1 MALAIWV
8 ADTLSFSRSS
18 AVMRFAVP
26 LIPTSP
32 VFIPTSPV
40 FIPTSP
46 AFIPTSPAFI
56 PTSFDAES

>member
-8 ADTLSFSRSS
+8 ADNLSFSRSS

-26 LIPTSP
+26 LIPT
-32 VFIPTSPV
+32 FIPTSLV

-46 AFIPTSPAFI
+46 AFIPTSPVFI